1 MENNKQNKKTEQK
14 KKKDKDEVSEE
25 ERDDAKTETETDKK
39 LERLKSEVEAARAE
53 AETARDRMLR
63 TVADYENYKK
73 RLEKEKREFVKYAN
87 EKFIKDLLPSL
98 DDLERAIDSSND
110 LDSLESFREGVK
122 IIYKQ
127 LNNILKKHN
136 VTPIEATGVKFDPNL
151 HEALMHMPS
160 EEPKNTVVQE
170 YQKGYKLHERVI
182 RPSKVVVSAG
192 SSSKA
197 SEE

>member
-98 DDLERAIDSSND
+98 DDLERAIDSSNEGD
-110 LDSLESFREGVK
+110 LESFREGVK

>member
-98 DDLERAIDSSND
+98 DDLERAIDSSNEGD
-110 LDSLESFREGVK
+110 LESFREGVK

-151 HEALMHMPS
+151 HEALMHIPS
-160 EEPKNTVVQE
+160 EEPKNTIVQE